1 MNGIQT
7 TLEIQ
12 PNTLV
17 DHHNTGH
24 DCCVL
29 EDGRVLNL
37 TGVDKSGP
45 STLREVKEVDFE
57 VIHNAQEMD
66 R

>member
-1 MNGIQT
+1 MNDIQT

-24 DCCVL
+24 DCCV

-37 TGVDKSGP
+37 VTGVDKSGP
-45 STLREVKEVDFE
+45 STLREVKVDFA